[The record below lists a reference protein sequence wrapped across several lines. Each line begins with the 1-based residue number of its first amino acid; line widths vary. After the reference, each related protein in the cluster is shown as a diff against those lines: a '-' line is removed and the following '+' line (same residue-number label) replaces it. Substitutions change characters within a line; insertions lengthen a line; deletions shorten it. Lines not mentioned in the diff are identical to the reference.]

1 MHTDINFVAFLDQR
15 YGKDDFVL
23 RVIVTDKTVAIAGHD
38 FVLTINGTAS
48 FDNRDKNG
56 DSVRNHLRKGYQSL
70 VFIRKKNT
78 TNEYRIL
85 NVGEVR
91 ADVLNF
97 LHEIDPKRDVAL
109 IQAAKRHFEE
119 DWSANYKFTIS
130 SNELQ
135 RLHPTT
141 QKIEFSDWTL
151 W

>member
-1 MHTDINFVAFLDQR
+1 MHTVINFVAFLDQR

-56 DSVRNHLRKGYQSL
+56 DSVRIRLHKGYQSL
-70 VFIRKKNT
+70 VFVRKKNT
-78 TNEYRIL
+78 TNEYHIL

-97 LHEIDPKRDVAL
+97 LHEIDPKRDAAL

-119 DWSANYKFTIS
+119 DRSANYKFTIS

-135 RLHPTT
+135 LLHPTT
-141 QKIEFSDWTL
+141 QKIEFKDWTL

>member
-38 FVLTINGTAS
+38 FVLTIDGSAS
-48 FDNRDKNG
+48 FDNRDKND
-56 DSVRNHLRKGYQSL
+56 DSVRIRLHKGYQSL
-70 VFIRKKNT
+70 VFVRKKNT
-78 TNEYRIL
+78 TNEYHIL

-97 LHEIDPKRDVAL
+97 LHEIDPKRDAAL

-119 DWSANYKFTIS
+119 DRSANYKFTIS

-135 RLHPTT
+135 LLHPTT
-141 QKIEFSDWTL
+141 QKIEFKDWTL